1 MKHFLRPPQWGQMR
15 REARSCSLALLLM
28 VGAVAANSAAHAR
41 AAVLLEEPQPALAA
55 IGTVSPGYLGVEL
68 ADVDAP
74 RALAQRLKDTHGAV
88 ITLID
93 HDAPAGQ
100 IGLKVN
106 DVVLEINGAAVSNAE
121 ELRRTLRDVPAG
133 RKISLLISRDGNTS
147 TITVELADRKVVEHD
162 VWNKIDDSDPGAPA
176 MNAAE
181 SKSDFSFLGGFHLP
195 FLGGSL
201 NVGVLVEPLTSQM
214 AEYLGVDKGL
224 MVKQVAGKSAAAA
237 AGLKAFDVILKV
249 GTEPISN
256 LSNWDRALRANQGKT
271 IQVTILRDKKQQ
283 KINLQADSRHH

>member
-1 MKHFLRPPQWGQMR
+1 MKHFLRPPQWGQAR
-15 REARSCSLALLLM
+15 REARSRSLALLLM
-28 VGAVAANSAAHAR
+28 VGAVAASLPAHAR

-55 IGTVSPGYLGVEL
+55 IGAVSPGYLGVEL
-68 ADVDAP
+68 ADVDAQ
-74 RALAQRLKDTHGAV
+74 RALALRLKDTHGAV

-106 DVVLEINGAAVSNAE
+106 DVVLEINGTAVQNAE
-121 ELRRTLRDVPAG
+121 ELRRVLRDVPAG

-147 TITVELADRKVVEHD
+147 TIAVELADRKTVEHD
-162 VWNKIDDSDPGAPA
+162 VWNKIDDSDSGAPA
-176 MNAAE
+176 MNASE
-181 SKSDFSFLGGFHLP
+181 NKGDFSFLGGFHLP

-271 IQVTILRDKKQQ
+271 IQVTILRDRKQQ
-283 KINLQADSRHH
+283 KISLQADSRHH